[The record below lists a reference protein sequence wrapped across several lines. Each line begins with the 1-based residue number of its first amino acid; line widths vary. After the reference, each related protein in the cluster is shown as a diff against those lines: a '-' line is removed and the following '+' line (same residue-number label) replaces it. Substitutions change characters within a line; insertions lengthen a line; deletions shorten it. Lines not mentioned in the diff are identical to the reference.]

1 MHLLPSKP
9 ATLSKSWT
17 WITIPT
23 LPFPNWFNPL
33 LRLATLPTLRLI
45 ASVSKLRKLAK
56 DLSSNIFVKSYHR
69 SHRKYFSFD
78 ASPFLFRKS
87 HHSRIPARA
96 DSVTVTPQSS
106 WSLWAVRVL
115 SSKTSHKLVGR
126 LPQQTLRGE
135 STSPFLTSTLG
146 LFKKQRRKRI
156 RSVTPTI
163 RPTLLDSLNR
173 FRFYLKRKL
182 WGADD
187 LESKFN
193 TKLKGLIRFKG
204 VKRLA
209 LRSKNLPRFRPY
221 QFLSLTVPLRSFE
234 VSPSSFFSSMA
245 SQFRNNWFH
254 SRSARTRITP
264 FTRSPA
270 LVTPLPHVTK
280 APPFRTLI
288 LFTFAKLPNKLR
300 SRLRWVRHD
309 LFLNARSRGKRV
321 KARLT
326 YGNYFKQCT
335 DSNPTRL
342 PITSTH
348 PKKPRYPNLKVKLRK
363 RKSLKLV
370 GFTIKR
376 WSTVYTEGGEG
387 LTVALPPVNHPRSRL
402 YPHKVI
408 SLSLLRQLIDS
419 IRYAP
424 AGIHTRQLL
433 ASLLLSPYSTN
444 SSKLAIRSA
453 LQRLTWTTHPI
464 MGPKLTPVGVT
475 PFPVPK
481 CFRLRNVPSSSSTG
495 PVAVNDTWLPL
506 QRSNSVVF
514 TESPLTFESFLLSRP
529 LSSCR
534 TTSTDLSSKL
544 PLLHLFDAASS
555 PLHFPTTFSP
565 FILPP
570 LVRGTPTNPPLRDA
584 ISISPSHSKLFRHS
598 YLFFTNLLVRPLSA
612 PLDLLTS
619 SSYADPTFPFNVFP
633 DSNLIKVSVFRR
645 LNRQKSLYEARREL
659 FTSLTSPHLY
669 KPHTVKREERPLEL
683 YSHNT
688 PNHAPTNHP
697 SLFFAT
703 PSPYRNPLTL
713 RKPIRQILKVQRVRF
728 KPGYGRIWR
737 RARVSIREIL
747 GIPSRYQYRL
757 TPKLQTHYIQNR
769 QVLKPYA
776 SLGLDYLLMASHL
789 VPDFWVMDSLLENKS
804 VFLNGLLL
812 QNPRIKVFISDFIQL
827 TVNLK
832 FFITLK
838 WLRNWS
844 ELRQKRVTRTFYS
857 KYRPSGTDKDF
868 RFARPLPNW
877 FFDLRFSYR
886 SIPQILEVDFFTL
899 SVFVIYDKIS
909 ADPTEP
915 VRANLYDSSVL
926 NMYNWKYIT

>member
-1 MHLLPSKP
+1 MSSLP
-9 ATLSKSWT
+9 L
-17 WITIPT
+17 
-23 LPFPNWFNPL
+23 PNWFNPL

-45 ASVSKLRKLAK
+45 ASVSKLRKLAQ
-56 DLSSNIFVKSYHR
+56 DASSNIFLKSYHR
-69 SHRKYFSFD
+69 SHRKYLSFD
-78 ASPFLFRKS
+78 ASPFLFRKPQ
-87 HHSRIPARA
+87 HSRRPVRA
-96 DSVTVTPQSS
+96 DSFTVTPQSS

-135 STSPFLTSTLG
+135 STNPFLTSTLG
-146 LFKKQRRKRI
+146 LFRKQRRKRI

-182 WGADD
+182 WGVDN

-193 TKLKGLIRFKG
+193 TKFKGLVRLKG

-209 LRSKNLPRFRPY
+209 LRGKNSPRFRPY
-221 QFLSLTVPLRSFE
+221 QFLGLTAPLRSFE
-234 VSPSSFFSSMA
+234 VSPSSFFSSMT
-245 SQFRNNWFH
+245 SHFRNNWFH
-254 SRSARTRITP
+254 TRGARTRITSV
-264 FTRSPA
+264 TRSPA
-270 LVTPLPHVTK
+270 LVTPLPHVTP
-280 APPFRTLI
+280 PPFRILI

-309 LFLNARSRGKRV
+309 LFLNARLREKRV
-321 KARLT
+321 TGRLT
-326 YGNYFKQCT
+326 YGNYFKRRT
-335 DSNPTRL
+335 DSNPVRL
-342 PITSTH
+342 PVASIH
-348 PKKPRYPNLKVKLRK
+348 PTKPRYPNLKVKLRR

-370 GFTIKR
+370 DFTIKK
-376 WSTVYTEGGEG
+376 WSTFYTEGGEG
-387 LTVALPPVNHPRSRL
+387 LTAALPTVNHQRARL
-402 YPHKVI
+402 YPHRVI

-424 AGIHTRQLL
+424 AGIRTRQLL
-433 ASLLLSPYSTN
+433 ATLLLSPYSAN
-444 SSKLAIRSA
+444 SSKLAIRNA
-453 LQRLTWTTHPI
+453 LQRLTWATHPT
-464 MGPKLTPVGVT
+464 MCRKSTPVGVA
-475 PFPVPK
+475 PFPVPRS
-481 CFRLRNVPSSSSTG
+481 FRLTNVSSSSSTI
-495 PVAVNDTWLPL
+495 PVAVNETWLPL
-506 QRSNSVVF
+506 QRSNSLVF
-514 TESPLTFESFLLSRP
+514 TESPITFESFLPSRP

-534 TTSTDLSSKL
+534 TTLTGVSSKL
-544 PLLHLFDAASS
+544 PLLQLFDDSLSPIRSLSS
-555 PLHFPTTFSP
+555 FSP
-565 FILPP
+565 FTLPP
-570 LVRGTPTNPPLRDA
+570 LACGTSTNPPLKDA
-584 ISISPSHSKLFRHS
+584 ISITPSYSKLFRHS

-612 PLDLLTS
+612 PLDLLIS

-645 LNRQKSLYEARREL
+645 LNRQKSLYEARKEL

-669 KPHTVKREERPLEL
+669 KPHTVKREEHPLEL

-688 PNHAPTNHP
+688 PNQSPTNHP
-697 SLFFAT
+697 SLFFST
-703 PSPYRNPLTL
+703 PSPYKNSFTL
-713 RKPIRQILKVQRVRF
+713 RKPRRQVLKVQRVRF

-737 RARVSIREIL
+737 RARASIREIL

-827 TVNLK
+827 TINLK
-832 FFITLK
+832 FFLTLK

-857 KYRPSGTDKDF
+857 KYRPSGTDKEF

-886 SIPQILEVDFFTL
+886 TIPQILEVDFFTL
-899 SVFVIYDKIS
+899 SVFVIHDKIS